1 MVSEAQKKAS
11 AKYQKEKI
19 KQVTIKFSPADA
31 DVYDYI
37 NGKTSRAGYIKELIR
52 KDMEREA
59 TMNEKYPRKYQFI
72 SDDGQ
77 NVEVKIS
84 GDYSDNGIH
93 DWDVLTDSDQAY
105 IEEDDG
111 NGVVDWLNEHVKLA
125 ENQRHF
131 VENMIITVMAYNEMT
146 FDQLLDYQANHE
158 SK

>member
-1 MVSEAQKKAS
+1 
-11 AKYQKEKI
+11 
-19 KQVTIKFSPADA
+19 
-31 DVYDYI
+31 
-37 NGKTSRAGYIKELIR
+37 
-52 KDMEREA
+52 MEREA